1 MLLPEEL
8 GYESFIEN
16 YKQKFIESGIEEEYK
31 KLGTNPDD
39 KNLKKGPKKKENS
52 KTLAN

>member
-1 MLLPEEL
+1 MLLPKEL

-31 KLGTNPDD
+31 NLDTFPIDL
-39 KNLKKGPKKKENS
+39 NLKKY
-52 KTLAN
+52 